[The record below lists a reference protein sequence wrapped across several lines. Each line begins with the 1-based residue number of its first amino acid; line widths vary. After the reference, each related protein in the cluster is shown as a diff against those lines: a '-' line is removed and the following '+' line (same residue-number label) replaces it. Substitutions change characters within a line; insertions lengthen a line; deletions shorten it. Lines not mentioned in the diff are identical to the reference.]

1 MKVGFVT
8 TYSSKH
14 PAGLE
19 RCTLDLLISV
29 LNKDK
34 QNQYLIYT
42 KQGSG
47 LAGSLAGIDH
57 PNFKVIE
64 VGFGSLWKEIGL
76 FFASKSDIYI
86 FNGQVAPI
94 LFFPKNSLVLVY
106 DFAHKYFKVDS
117 FSKKLKNYFMDFSI
131 KLGGMRAK
139 RIISISQATKDEM
152 VKFYNTKA
160 EKIDVMY
167 LGISGMYDLDQQK
180 ISNAVDNF
188 FFFIGTIKER
198 KNVFNIVKAFI
209 LFRKENPEYQHKL
222 FLSGKYNQQS
232 PYIKKMLAYIKEA
245 DRQNDVI
252 FLGHVT
258 DQEVSFLYHNA
269 RALVFPSLLEG
280 FGFPILESMS
290 CGTPVITSNISSLKE
305 VAGNAAIQVDPHNVK
320 EIAQAIQ
327 NLVEDDDLHQR
338 LIEAG
343 LKRAEEFSWDKTAQ
357 RFIEIISKL
366 NI

>member
-1 MKVGFVT
+1 
-8 TYSSKH
+8 
-14 PAGLE
+14 
-19 RCTLDLLISV
+19 LLISV
-29 LNKDK
+29 LNKDR

-47 LAGSLAGIDH
+47 LAGSLAGVEH

-64 VGFGSLWKEIGL
+64 IGFGSFWKEFGL
-76 FFASKSDIYI
+76 FFAPKSDIYI

-94 LFFPKNSLVLVY
+94 LFSPKNSLVLIY

-117 FSKKLKNYFMDFSI
+117 LSKKIKNYFMDFSI
-131 KLGGMRAK
+131 KLGGIRAK

-167 LGISGMYDLDQQK
+167 LGVSGMRDLEQQK
-180 ISNAVDNF
+180 INNSVEDF

-209 LFRKENPEYQHKL
+209 LFKKQNPQHQHKL

-232 PYIKKMLAYIKEA
+232 PYIQKMLAYIKET
-245 DRQNDVI
+245 DRQDDVI
-252 FLGHVT
+252 FLGHAT

-280 FGFPILESMS
+280 FGFPILEAMS

-305 VAGNAAIQVDPHNVK
+305 VASSAAIQVNPRDVK
-320 EIAQAIQ
+320 EIAQAITS
-327 NLVEDDDLHQR
+327 LVEDDDLHRQ
-338 LIEAG
+338 LTAAG
-343 LKRAEEFSWDKTAQ
+343 IKRAEEFSWDKTAQ
-357 RFIEIISKL
+357 RFIEIINKL